1 MCPIGDLA
9 ALVCPR
15 GEAAA
20 LTLSGGG
27 AGPRGAG
34 PTDPAG
40 EAAPPSRGHRAAQ
53 LLRGQ
58 SLAPQNFDR
67 AMFITL
73 VTLLEEV
80 KDTLKLH
87 GQMLNT
93 LLKKDSM
100 PVMDIPD
107 GAVFPLAVD
116 VEDFIA
122 MNEKFSVPEFM
133 SAVVAMVADIG
144 GSSLEDATR
153 RMMKFLMVPEL
164 QRQYNVTGR
173 MGKLCFKNLR
183 LFEVFYCALKSNA
196 MTQNVNRKE
205 VEMALGKWFTGAR
218 DRGGERAARAQRE
231 KGASTTQT
239 P

>member
-1 MCPIGDLA
+1 MSLLG
-9 ALVCPR
+9 
-15 GEAAA
+15 
-20 LTLSGGG
+20 SS
-27 AGPRGAG
+27 
-34 PTDPAG
+34 PT
-40 EAAPPSRGHRAAQ
+40 PSPGHRAAQ

-58 SLAPQNFDR
+58 SLAPQKIDG

-100 PVMDIPD
+100 PVMAIPD
-107 GAVFPLAVD
+107 GAVFPLAN
-116 VEDFIA
+116 VEDVIA
-122 MNEKFSVPEFM
+122 MNEKLSDPEFM

-173 MGKLCFKNLR
+173 MGKLCFKDLR
-183 LFEVFYCALKSNA
+183 LFEVFYGALKSNA
-196 MTQNVNRKE
+196 ITANVNRKD

-218 DRGGERAARAQRE
+218 DRGGERAARALRQKRT
-231 KGASTTQT
+231 STTQT